1 MTAMDELPLVLVHV
15 LPPFEI
21 PFKGRLQSR
30 FQLIDS
36 SDSTFSPHA
45 SVLLC
50 VGPAPVSSDTLRH
63 LPSLQCIVGSSA
75 GVDHIDLEEC
85 RRRGITVTNAGSS
98 FCEDGAD
105 FAIGLLIDVLR
116 RISAAD
122 RYVRAGLWPMKG
134 DYPLGSKVMMPST
147 QCVLLRA
154 RPIGSFV
161 SHGGKRV
168 GIVGLGKI
176 GSEIAKRLVAF
187 GCRIAY
193 NSRNKKSSV
202 SFPYYANICNLAANS
217 DILIICC
224 ALTKETHH
232 LIDKDVM
239 TALGKEGVIIN
250 VGRGGLINEKELVQC
265 LVQGQIRGAGLDVF
279 ENEPDVPKELF
290 ELENVVLSP
299 HKAIATLESLA
310 SLQELIVGNLEA
322 FFSNKPL
329 LSPINLD

>member
-1 MTAMDELPLVLVHV
+1 MDELPLVLVHV

-50 VGPAPVSSDTLRH
+50 FGPAPVSSDTLRH
-63 LPSLQCIVGSSA
+63 LPSLRCIVGSSA

-134 DYPLGSKVMMPST
+134 DYPLGSK
-147 QCVLLRA
+147 L
-154 RPIGSFV
+154 
-161 SHGGKRV
+161 GGKRV
-168 GIVGLGKI
+168 GIVGLGNI

-193 NSRNKKSSV
+193 NSRSKKSSV

-250 VGRGGLINEKELVQC
+250 VGRGALVNEKELVQC

-299 HKAIATLESLA
+299 HKAIATLESLT

-329 LSPINLD
+329 LSPINLE

>member
-122 RYVRAGLWPMKG
+122 RYVRAGLWPVKG
-134 DYPLGSKVMMPST
+134 DYPLGSKVNF
-147 QCVLLRA
+147 V
-154 RPIGSFV
+154 PIYL
-161 SHGGKRV
+161 H
-168 GIVGLGKI
+168 ILGL
-176 GSEIAKRLVAF
+176 F
-187 GCRIAY
+187 GW
-193 NSRNKKSSV
+193 
-202 SFPYYANICNLAANS
+202 
-217 DILIICC
+217 
-224 ALTKETHH
+224 
-232 LIDKDVM
+232 
-239 TALGKEGVIIN
+239 
-250 VGRGGLINEKELVQC
+250 
-265 LVQGQIRGAGLDVF
+265 
-279 ENEPDVPKELF
+279 
-290 ELENVVLSP
+290 
-299 HKAIATLESLA
+299 
-310 SLQELIVGNLEA
+310 
-322 FFSNKPL
+322 
-329 LSPINLD
+329 

>member
-134 DYPLGSKVMMPST
+134 DYPLGSK
-147 QCVLLRA
+147 L
-154 RPIGSFV
+154 
-161 SHGGKRV
+161 GGKRV

-202 SFPYYANICNLAANS
+202 SFPYYANICNLAAN
-217 DILIICC
+217 I
-224 ALTKETHH
+224 
-232 LIDKDVM
+232 
-239 TALGKEGVIIN
+239 IIN
-250 VGRGGLINEKELVQC
+250 VGRGGLINEKEL
-265 LVQGQIRGAGLDVF
+265 
-279 ENEPDVPKELF
+279 PDVPKELF

>member
-1 MTAMDELPLVLVHV
+1 MDELPLVLVHV

-134 DYPLGSKVMMPST
+134 DYPLGSK
-147 QCVLLRA
+147 L
-154 RPIGSFV
+154 
-161 SHGGKRV
+161 GGKRV

>member
-45 SVLLC
+45 RVLLC

-134 DYPLGSKVMMPST
+134 DYPLGSKVNF
-147 QCVLLRA
+147 V
-154 RPIGSFV
+154 PIYL
-161 SHGGKRV
+161 H
-168 GIVGLGKI
+168 ILGL
-176 GSEIAKRLVAF
+176 F
-187 GCRIAY
+187 GWW
-193 NSRNKKSSV
+193 
-202 SFPYYANICNLAANS
+202 
-217 DILIICC
+217 
-224 ALTKETHH
+224 
-232 LIDKDVM
+232 
-239 TALGKEGVIIN
+239 
-250 VGRGGLINEKELVQC
+250 
-265 LVQGQIRGAGLDVF
+265 
-279 ENEPDVPKELF
+279 ENEEKDKTPCYWIIVFIDLGPIKHTRRKEVYSNIIRTTVRLNNMWLKIWVIF
-290 ELENVVLSP
+290 LVYFSCSQMDGMGKSP
-299 HKAIATLESLA
+299 
-310 SLQELIVGNLEA
+310 NR
-322 FFSNKPL
+322 
-329 LSPINLD
+329 

>member
-1 MTAMDELPLVLVHV
+1 MDELPLVLVHV

-50 VGPAPVSSDTLRH
+50 IGPAPVSSDTLRH
-63 LPSLQCIVGSSA
+63 LPSLRCIVGSSA

-134 DYPLGSKVMMPST
+134 DYPLGSK
-147 QCVLLRA
+147 L
-154 RPIGSFV
+154 
-161 SHGGKRV
+161 GGKRV
-168 GIVGLGKI
+168 GIVGLGNI

-193 NSRNKKSSV
+193 NSRSKKSSV

-250 VGRGGLINEKELVQC
+250 VGRGALVNEKELVQC

-329 LSPINLD
+329 LSPINLE

>member
-134 DYPLGSKVMMPST
+134 DYPLGSK
-147 QCVLLRA
+147 L
-154 RPIGSFV
+154 
-161 SHGGKRV
+161 GGKRV

>member
-134 DYPLGSKVMMPST
+134 DYPLGSK
-147 QCVLLRA
+147 L
-154 RPIGSFV
+154 
-161 SHGGKRV
+161 GGKRV
-168 GIVGLGKI
+168 GIVGLGNI

-193 NSRNKKSSV
+193 NSRSKKSSV

>member
-134 DYPLGSKVMMPST
+134 DYPLGSK
-147 QCVLLRA
+147 L
-154 RPIGSFV
+154 
-161 SHGGKRV
+161 GGKRV
-168 GIVGLGKI
+168 GIVGLGNI

-193 NSRNKKSSV
+193 NSRSKKSSV

-250 VGRGGLINEKELVQC
+250 VGRGALVNEKELVQC

-299 HKAIATLESLA
+299 HKAIATLESLT

-329 LSPINLD
+329 LSPINLE

>member
-45 SVLLC
+45 RVLLC

-122 RYVRAGLWPMKG
+122 RYVRAGLWPVKG
-134 DYPLGSKVMMPST
+134 DYPLGSKGESELELVDWGKLAPK
-147 QCVLLRA
+147 L
-154 RPIGSFV
+154 PKGSW
-161 SHGGKRV
+161 H
-168 GIVGLGKI
+168 
-176 GSEIAKRLVAF
+176 
-187 GCRIAY
+187 
-193 NSRNKKSSV
+193 
-202 SFPYYANICNLAANS
+202 LAAES
-217 DILIICC
+217 P
-224 ALTKETHH
+224 TTP
-232 LIDKDVM
+232 
-239 TALGKEGVIIN
+239 GV
-250 VGRGGLINEKELVQC
+250 KSHQFHSHTM
-265 LVQGQIRGAGLDVF
+265 QIF
-279 ENEPDVPKELF
+279 
-290 ELENVVLSP
+290 
-299 HKAIATLESLA
+299 ATLL
-310 SLQELIVGNLEA
+310 LIVTYSL
-322 FFSNKPL
+322 FVVP
-329 LSPINLD
+329 